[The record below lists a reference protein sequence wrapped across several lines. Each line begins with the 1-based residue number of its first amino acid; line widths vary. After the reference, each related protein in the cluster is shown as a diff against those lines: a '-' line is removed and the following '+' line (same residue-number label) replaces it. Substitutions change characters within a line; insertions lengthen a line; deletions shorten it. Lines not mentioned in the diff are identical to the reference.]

1 MYRKLGK
8 SLKGEIKG
16 KGRALKLVH
25 VLFKKKFR
33 KNDQFLSE
41 EFKKISRKISE
52 NLSEEFKKS
61 LGRFQKISR
70 KNFSISSV
78 AFETQA
84 WQQLSTI
91 KE

>member
-1 MYRKLGK
+1 MLFWCLHQVYRKLGK
-8 SLKGEIKG
+8 SLKGESKG
-16 KGRALKLVH
+16 KGRALNFVQ

-41 EFKKISRKISE
+41 H
-52 NLSEEFKKS
+52 FKKS
-61 LGRFQKISR
+61 LGTFQKISR

-84 WQQLSTI
+84 WQQLGTI

>member
-1 MYRKLGK
+1 MLFWCLHQVYRKLGK
-8 SLKGEIKG
+8 SLKGESKG
-16 KGRALKLVH
+16 KGRALNFVQ

-41 EFKKISRKISE
+41 H
-52 NLSEEFKKS
+52 FKKS

-84 WQQLSTI
+84 WQQLGTI